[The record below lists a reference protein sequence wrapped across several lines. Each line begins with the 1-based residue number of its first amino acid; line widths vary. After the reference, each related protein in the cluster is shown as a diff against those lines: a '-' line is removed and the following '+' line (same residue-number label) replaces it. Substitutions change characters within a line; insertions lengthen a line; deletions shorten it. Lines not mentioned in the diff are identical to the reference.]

1 MLKAKILTFYE
12 RRFCLFSTVF
22 KIGQVKL
29 FQIIVQ
35 NSQLLPVNQETPGL
49 LLPLTEIIAYI
60 LLDVGS
66 NDS

>member
-1 MLKAKILTFYE
+1 MLKAKILSFYE
-12 RRFCLFSTVF
+12 SRFYLFSTVL

-29 FQIIVQ
+29 FQIIDQ

-60 LLDVGS
+60 LLVVGS